1 MNKAKIFII
10 ASVLIICFSFSSC
23 LDKAEESA
31 EVSNDCAITN
41 MVIGLLQRVVHTK
54 RGSGKDTTYVTT
66 LYGSTYPMYID
77 QIKREIFNPD
87 SLPLGTKVKSV
98 VFSSIT
104 ADGSVAY
111 RTDGGHDTLYSNT
124 DSLNF
129 ASPRL
134 FTCYAYSGLAKK
146 VYRVHVNVHKLDP
159 EAFVWKNIFV
169 LNDLSQVTKQKAFIK
184 DNNIFVFAQA
194 EDKCFLLKSA
204 VNDGVHWEKVEYSGI
219 CPPNVN
225 GIQLFKG
232 NFYAILNGSILI
244 SNDGIIWNQ
253 AATSESRLTDFVCAS
268 GAQLF
273 GIGNRKLYYSNDGL
287 AWVKDSLD
295 DSGDYLP
302 SKNFASVYTPMSFNK
317 NFISMLFSGTT
328 SSGNAVLWKKTID
341 ETGANNDIWSY
352 YAATEE
358 ISHPLPLL
366 NSCAMINY
374 DNRLLF
380 LGCLNDTVSLFYK
393 SEDVGRSWIAEGVT
407 YVHPTHLAATNLS
420 CVVDEN
426 NYVWIFCGGSGQI
439 WRGRIN
445 RLSFASNQTS
455 FTK

>member
-10 ASVLIICFSFSSC
+10 ASVLIICSSFSSC
-23 LDKAEESA
+23 LDKAEESTGA
-31 EVSNDCAITN
+31 TNDCAITN
-41 MVIGLLQRVVHTK
+41 MVIGLLQRVVHNK
-54 RGSGKDTTYVTT
+54 RASGQDTTYVTT

-87 SLPLGTKVKSV
+87 SLPLGTKVKAV

-111 RTDGGHDTLYSNT
+111 RTDAGHDTLYSST

-129 ASPRL
+129 SNPRL

-146 VYRVHVNVHKLDP
+146 TYRVHVNVHKLDP
-159 EAFVWKNIFV
+159 EVFVWKNLFV
-169 LNDLSQVTKQKAFIK
+169 SNDLLDVTKQKAFIK
-184 DNNIFVFAQA
+184 DHNIFVFA
-194 EDKCFLLKSA
+194 ETNDKCFLLKSS
-204 VNDGVHWEKVEYSGI
+204 VDDGAHWEKIEMSGMS
-219 CPPNVN
+219 PLNVN

-244 SNDGIIWNQ
+244 SNDGMIWNQ

-268 GAQLF
+268 DAQLF
-273 GIGNRKLYYSNDGL
+273 GIGNGKVYYSGDGL
-287 AWVKDSLD
+287 SWTKDSLD
-295 DSGDYLP
+295 DSSDYLP
-302 SKNFASVYTPMSFNK
+302 STNFASVYAPMSFNG
-317 NFISMLFSGTT
+317 NFINIFLTGTT
-328 SSGNAVLWKKTID
+328 PSGNAVLWKKTVD
-341 ETGANNDIWSY
+341 KLGANNDIWSY
-352 YAATEE
+352 YSATEE

-366 NSCAMINY
+366 NSCTMINY
-374 DNRLLF
+374 DNRLFF
-380 LGCLNDTVSLFYK
+380 LGCQNDTVSLFYN
-393 SEDVGRSWIAEGVT
+393 SEDAGRSWIGQENT
-407 YVHPTHLAATNLS
+407 YIHPLHLSATNLS

-426 NYVWIFCGGSGQI
+426 NYVWLFCGGSGQI